1 MKKSLVL
8 MSIALFSVGL
18 VACSNKGE
26 DATKESTAV
35 SSESSEEVAVF
46 RGEISELPIID
57 GEYVVLT
64 FDELEAIK
72 DPDDMLNTFEASGLT
87 LNADFDSFEGDVEPE
102 DVVVGS
108 VLEFTLTTPAA
119 MTYSI
124 PPQISGDS
132 IISIKDVD

>member
-1 MKKSLVL
+1 
-8 MSIALFSVGL
+8 
-18 VACSNKGE
+18 
-26 DATKESTAV
+26 
-35 SSESSEEVAVF
+35 
-46 RGEISELPIID
+46 
-57 GEYVVLT
+57 
-64 FDELEAIK
+64 
-72 DPDDMLNTFEASGLT
+72 MLNTFEASGLT